1 MQKVLM
7 KGCEA
12 IGEAAIKSG
21 CKYFFGYPIT
31 PQNEIPEY
39 MSRRLP
45 QVGGVYLQS
54 ESEVAAINMIFGGA
68 GAGIRVMTSS
78 SSPGISLYSEG
89 LSYLAGAGLPCLI
102 INVMRGG
109 PGLGGIQPSQSDYF
123 QATKGGGHG
132 DYRLIVFAPS
142 TVQEAVDLVSKAF
155 DLADKYRNPAMILA
169 DGIIGQMM
177 EPVIFPETKPKEY
190 DKSWATTGR
199 QGKRPQNIVKSL
211 LLNPEELEKWNWE
224 LKRKYD
230 TIRETEQMAE
240 EYMLDDADYMIAA
253 YGTTAR
259 ICRTSIQQLR
269 DEGYKVGML
278 RPITLF
284 PFPDKFF
291 ARYMGKIKF
300 IFDVEMSTG
309 QMIEDV
315 KLSTLCRI
323 PVHFHGRTGG
333 MVPSPEEIAEKFK
346 ELVAKEK

>member
-78 SSPGISLYSEG
+78 SSPGVSLYSEG
-89 LSYLAGAGLPCLI
+89 LSYIAGAALPCLI

-132 DYRLIVFAPS
+132 DYRLIVLAPS

-177 EPVIFPETKPKEY
+177 EPVVFPETSQKEY

-199 QGKRPQNIVKSL
+199 KGGRPQNIVKSL
-211 LLNPEELEKWNWE
+211 LLDPEQLEKWNWD
-224 LKRKYD
+224 LKKKYD
-230 TIRETEQMAE
+230 TIRENEQIAE
-240 EYMLDDADYMIAA
+240 EYMLDDAEYLIAA

-259 ICRTSIQQLR
+259 ICRTSIQSLR
-269 DEGYKVGML
+269 NEGYKVGML
-278 RPITLF
+278 RPISLF
-284 PFPDKFF
+284 PFPERTFEKYIN
-291 ARYMGKIKF
+291 RVKF
-300 IFDVEMSTG
+300 IFDIEMSTG

-315 KLSTLCRI
+315 KLATQCKL
-323 PVHFHGRTGG
+323 PVHFYGRTGG

-346 ELVAKEK
+346 ELVKQGD

>member
-12 IGEAAIKSG
+12 ISEAAIKAG
-21 CKYFFGYPIT
+21 CRHFFGYPIT

-39 MSRRLP
+39 MSRRMP

-68 GAGIRVMTSS
+68 GAGGRVMTSS

-89 LSYLAGAGLPCLI
+89 LSYLCGAALPCLI
-102 INVMRGG
+102 VNVMRGG

-132 DYRLIVFAPS
+132 DYRIIVFAPS
-142 TVQEAVDLVSKAF
+142 TVQEAVDLVTKAF

-177 EPVIFPETKPKEY
+177 EPVIFPETKHQEF

-199 QGKRPQNIVKSL
+199 RGKRPQNIVKSL
-211 LLNPEELEKWNWE
+211 LLDPEQLEKWNWE
-224 LKRKYD
+224 LKDKYD
-230 TIRETEQMAE
+230 TIRENEQLAE
-240 EYMLDDADYMIAA
+240 EFLTEDAEYLIAA

-259 ICRTSIQQLR
+259 ICRTSIQMLR
-269 DEGYKVGML
+269 DEGYKVGLL
-278 RPITLF
+278 RPISLF
-284 PFPDKFF
+284 PFPDKYFSKYID
-291 ARYMGKIKF
+291 RVKF
-300 IFDVEMSTG
+300 IFNVEMSTG

-315 KLSTLCRI
+315 RLATLCRV
-323 PVHFHGRTGG
+323 PVHFYGRTGG
-333 MVPSPEEIAEKFK
+333 MVPSPEEIAKKFK
-346 ELVAKEK
+346 ELVK